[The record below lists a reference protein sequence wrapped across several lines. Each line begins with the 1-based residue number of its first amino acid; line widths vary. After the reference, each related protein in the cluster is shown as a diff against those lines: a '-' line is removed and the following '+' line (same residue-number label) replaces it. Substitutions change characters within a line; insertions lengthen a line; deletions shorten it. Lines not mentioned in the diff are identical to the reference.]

1 MTAQKRISIPGP
13 AAKPELA
20 ISRKEAAEKIQ
31 QRIGLG
37 IELGRGTV
45 NNNQQIEEKLRE
57 YGKWNDYNK
66 ELLNVTFTT
75 PKFAEEYSYAFSRAI
90 SMKIGGPPSPMETFQ
105 WRMEDLK
112 IKIRTLESILER
124 LELIPVAQGVVEIKP
139 EVREQRTP
147 GNSVFV
153 VHGHD
158 EAIKQ
163 SVARLLEKLG
173 LQPIILHE
181 KATEG
186 RTIIEKLEHY
196 SDVDFAVILLTP
208 DDIGADKEKPSDLR
222 PRARQNVILELG
234 FFLGVLSRKR
244 VCPLYR
250 GPMELPSDYMG
261 VGYVLMDDAGAW
273 KYDLA
278 KELRA
283 AGFDVDMN
291 KI

>member
-1 MTAQKRISIPGP
+1 MTAQKRVSKPEP

-20 ISRKEAAEKIQ
+20 MPHAKALEKIQ
-31 QRIGLG
+31 ERIGLG
-37 IELGRGTV
+37 MELGRRTV
-45 NNNQQIEEKLRE
+45 STIEQVEEKLKDYE
-57 YGKWNDYNK
+57 KWNDYNK
-66 ELLNVTFTT
+66 ELLNAIFTA
-75 PKFAEEYSYAFSRAI
+75 PNFSQEYSNAYVST
-90 SMKIGGPPSPMETFQ
+90 SMRVFGGPPSPMEKLKG
-105 WRMEDLK
+105 RMENVK
-112 IKIRTLESILER
+112 IKIQTLESILER
-124 LELIPVAQGVVEIKP
+124 LELIPVAHGVATIQPEI
-139 EVREQRTP
+139 EEQRTP
-147 GNSVFV
+147 ENSVFV

-186 RTIIEKLEHY
+186 RTIIEKLEYY

-208 DDIGADKEKPSDLR
+208 DDIGADKEYPSELK

-234 FFLGVLSRKR
+234 FFLGRLGRNK

-250 GPMELPSDYMG
+250 GPMDLPSDYIG
-261 VGYVLMDDAGAW
+261 VGYILMDDTGAW
-273 KYDLA
+273 KYELA
-278 KELRA
+278 KELKT
-283 AGFDVDMN
+283 AGFNVDMN

>member
-1 MTAQKRISIPGP
+1 MSAQKRFSKPEP

-20 ISRKEAAEKIQ
+20 MPHAEAAEKIQ
-31 QRIGLG
+31 ERISLG
-37 IELGRGTV
+37 MELERRTV
-45 NNNQQIEEKLRE
+45 NTDKQVEEKLKDCK
-57 YGKWNDYNK
+57 KWNDYNK
-66 ELLNVTFTT
+66 ELLNVIFTT
-75 PKFAEEYSYAFSRAI
+75 PKFAQEYSNAYGQTRVSF
-90 SMKIGGPPSPMETFQ
+90 GGPPSPMEKLKG
-105 WRMEDLK
+105 RMEDLK
-112 IKIRTLESILER
+112 IKIRILESILER
-124 LELIPVAQGVVEIKP
+124 LGLIPVAQGVVKIQPEI
-139 EVREQRTP
+139 EEQRTP

-208 DDIGADKEKPSDLR
+208 DDIGADKEKPSEFK

-234 FFLGVLSRKR
+234 FFLGRLGRKK
-244 VCPLYR
+244 VCPIYH
-250 GPMELPSDYMG
+250 GPMDLPSDYIG
-261 VGYVLMDDAGAW
+261 VGYILMDDAGTW
-273 KYDLA
+273 KYELA
-278 KELRA
+278 KELKA
-283 AGFDVDMN
+283 GGFDVDMN

>member
-1 MTAQKRISIPGP
+1 LPL
-13 AAKPELA
+13 AK
-20 ISRKEAAEKIQ
+20 AAEKIQ
-31 QRIGLG
+31 ERIGLG
-37 IELGRGTV
+37 MELERRGV
-45 NNNQQIEEKLRE
+45 NTTEQVEEKLKDYE
-57 YGKWNDYNK
+57 KWNDYNE
-66 ELLNVTFTT
+66 ELLNAIFTS
-75 PKFAEEYSYAFSRAI
+75 PKLAQEYSRAYSTSSVRI
-90 SMKIGGPPSPMETFQ
+90 SFGGPPSPMEKLRG
-105 WRMEDLK
+105 RMEDLK
-112 IKIRTLESILER
+112 IKIQTLESILER
-124 LELIPVAQGVVEIKP
+124 LELIPVAQGVVIVQREI
-139 EVREQRTP
+139 EERRAP

-208 DDIGADKEKPSDLR
+208 DDIGADKERPSELK

-234 FFLGVLSRKR
+234 FFLGRLGRKK

-250 GPMELPSDYMG
+250 GPMDLPSDYIG
-261 VGYVLMDDAGAW
+261 VGYILMDDAGAW
-273 KYDLA
+273 KYELA
-278 KELRA
+278 RELKA
-283 AGFDVDMN
+283 AGFNVDMN
-291 KI
+291 RI